1 MISTSELKMD
11 PVIEDIITTLT
22 YLVFSSHPEHG
33 FLSIGSRVSE
43 ICRNH
48 IKMGYGECE

>member
-1 MISTSELKMD
+1 MISTSEPKMD

-22 YLVFSSHPEHG
+22 YLVFFPPEHG